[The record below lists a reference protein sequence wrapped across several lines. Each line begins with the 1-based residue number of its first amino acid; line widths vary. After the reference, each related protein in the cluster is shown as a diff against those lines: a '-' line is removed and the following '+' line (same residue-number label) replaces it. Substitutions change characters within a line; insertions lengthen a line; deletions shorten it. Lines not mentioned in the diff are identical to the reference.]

1 MNKKAFST
9 IVLLMCLSLMS
20 SAALGQQQ
28 QRRTRRS
35 GGLDNLS
42 LPSTG
47 ASIASSSWREF
58 APEGVGFSVMMPG
71 LPEEMS
77 KNMTPGPRSIEM
89 REYRLR
95 ADASEYL
102 IGVALNFPAE
112 LMQQPGFA
120 DRYFQMLPTAM
131 IKSAENA
138 SKHYSLVSQ
147 RAVSLQ
153 DYAGRQFK
161 FDSPDY
167 TCTMRV
173 FLTDRSVYV
182 ISVESLK
189 AAPPA
194 EGVEKFF
201 SSFSLKEN

>member
-1 MNKKAFST
+1 VNKKAFSAV
-9 IVLLMCLSLMS
+9 VLLMCLTVMA
-20 SAALGQQQ
+20 SAALGQQ

-58 APEGVGFSVMMPG
+58 APDGAGFSVMMPG
-71 LPEEMS
+71 LPEEMT

-89 REYRLR
+89 REYRLK
-95 ADASEYL
+95 ADASEYM
-102 IGVALNFPAE
+102 IGVALNFPSE

-120 DRYFQMLPTAM
+120 AQYYQMLPTVM
-131 IKSAENA
+131 IKSAEYA
-138 SKHYSLVSQ
+138 GKHYSLVSQ
-147 RAVSLQ
+147 RAVSVE
-153 DYAGRQFK
+153 DHTGRQFK

-173 FLTDRSVYV
+173 FLTDKSVYV

-189 AAPPA
+189 ASPSP
-194 EGVEKFF
+194 EGLEKFF
-201 SSFSLKEN
+201 SSFTLKEY